1 MGTTTMPK
9 PHDWILPALALLIL
23 ALGGVFFKFDQRL
36 PATVWEGRDLVA
48 GLEPKEL
55 SKITFK
61 TKTKTFSIV
70 RQGEGFVIDS
80 QNLAPVDT
88 NRLNEV
94 LLRLGGA
101 QISGVEGKKSD
112 WERWNVAE
120 NNSELSLELFT
131 QGEKPKWKLYLGK
144 SLVGKA
150 GRATRLG
157 NQEEVYATKESLY
170 IPLEDT
176 DYVAKTA
183 SILKKEQIKTIDVF
197 LNGKKLEDKKFIK
210 DDLLASL
217 DPLSVKHHLR
227 TGALPAELPD
237 LRWEWSAQL
246 LSETGQVYHVSWT
259 QAGDRWFARAQADM
273 NQSLTTS
280 GPVIDI
286 KLLALKAEVDKFN
299 QSKMGWIWE
308 ISDQSIEK
316 LKSGLMY
323 GAKK

>member
-1 MGTTTMPK
+1 MTMPK
-9 PHDWILPALALLIL
+9 PHDWMLPVLALLVL
-23 ALGGVFFKFDQRL
+23 ALGGVFFKYDQRL
-36 PATVWEGRDLVA
+36 PATVWEGRDLIA

-61 TKTKTFSIV
+61 TKTKTFSIL

-88 NRLNEV
+88 SRLNEV

-101 QISGVEGKKSD
+101 QISGVEGNKSD

-120 NNSELSLELFT
+120 SNSELSLELFT
-131 QGEKPKWKLYLGK
+131 QGDKPKWTVYLGK

-157 NQEEVYATKESLY
+157 NKDEVYITKENLY
-170 IPLEDT
+170 IPAEDVG
-176 DYVAKTA
+176 YVAKTA
-183 SILKKEQIKTIDVF
+183 AILKKDQIKTIDVF
-197 LNGKKLEDKKFIK
+197 QNGKKLADNRFIK

-217 DPLSVKHHLR
+217 DPLSVKLHLR
-227 TGALPAELPD
+227 TGALPAELAA
-237 LRWEWSAQL
+237 LRWDWSAQL
-246 LSETGQVYHVSWT
+246 LSESGQIYHLSWAQT
-259 QAGDRWFARAQADM
+259 GDRWFARAQAEM

-286 KLLALKAEVDKFN
+286 KLLALKAEVDNFN

-308 ISDQSIEK
+308 LSEQSMEK

-323 GAKK
+323 GSKK